1 MNNHAPRILAFAV
14 SIFVLMFVAKLARA
28 ATAQDQ
34 KFLTSITHRGAEH
47 AALVKLGEK
56 QIQNANL
63 LAFGKSVLNDRTAID
78 KELRVLAATKAVH
91 LSDENLNTVIGN
103 NPKLGPLAWG
113 AGYAGSGGAMSSYDK
128 RWASVMENFL
138 RADLQDCL
146 DETNKGADPQLK
158 ASAVKNFQALKNR
171 LLILMDIRSKL
182 K

>member
-14 SIFVLMFVAKLARA
+14 SIFVLMFVAQLARA

-34 KFLTSITHRGAEH
+34 KFLTSVTHRGAEH

-63 LAFGKSVLNDRTAID
+63 LVFGKSVLNDRIAID
-78 KELRVLAATKAVH
+78 KELRALAATKAVH
-91 LSDENLNTVIGN
+91 VSSDNLNTVIGN

-113 AGYAGSGGAMSSYDK
+113 AGYAGSGGVMSSYDK
-128 RWASVMENFL
+128 RWAAVMEDFL

-146 DETNKGADPQLK
+146 DEANKGTDPQLK
-158 ASAVKNFQALKNR
+158 ASAAKSFQTLKSR
-171 LLILMDIRSKL
+171 LVTLM
-182 K
+182 